1 MDSQKKPGC
10 QFNSIDT
17 IKLFE
22 NMEALDYKSFRV
34 GNPVLVDNSVKYIK
48 TLPNDSQG
56 SFKGYT
62 FYADGNVRQDV
73 EPYPIDEDFLR
84 VYEHLRISDVNE
96 MCYRFQKEI
105 ERPDRI
111 SPYIGCVLKYF
122 PSEEKCVIS
131 KIDWKEPLVLK
142 VSALHELYNLIE
154 DYCGYCLPKYYPH
167 MNNMNL

>member
-1 MDSQKKPGC
+1 MGIA
-10 QFNSIDT
+10 N
-17 IKLFE
+17 
-22 NMEALDYKSFRV
+22 YKSFRE
-34 GNPVLVDNSVKYIK
+34 GNPTLVDNSVKYIK

-62 FYADGNVRQDV
+62 FYGDGNIRQDV

-84 VYEHLRISDVNE
+84 VYDHLKKDDSDETYYV
-96 MCYRFQKEI
+96 FQKEI
-105 ERPDRI
+105 EQPGRLAPFK
-111 SPYIGCVLKYF
+111 GCVLKYF
-122 PSEEKCVIS
+122 PGKEGCVIS
-131 KIDWKEPLVLK
+131 HIDWNETLDLP

>member
-62 FYADGNVRQDV
+62 FYGDGNIRQDV
-73 EPYPIDEDFLR
+73 KPYPIDEDFLR
-84 VYEHLRISDVNE
+84 VYDHLKKDDSDETYYV
-96 MCYRFQKEI
+96 FQKEI
-105 ERPDRI
+105 EQPGRL
-111 SPYIGCVLKYF
+111 SPYKGCVLKYF
-122 PSEEKCVIS
+122 PGKEGCVIS
-131 KIDWKEPLVLK
+131 HIDWNETLDLP

-167 MNNMNL
+167 MNIMDL